1 MPPGDLEDV
10 VDRALKR
17 LPAPR
22 APHTL
27 LPRVMAAVED
37 QQAARLAG
45 SNRRTWARPW
55 LAWPLAWQAAS
66 LAVVVALAVGTAQLW
81 PEAEALVRQS
91 LGPVLDDVV
100 TPVAGMAAKATTVAS
115 VTRIMWNAIVQ
126 PLVAYVLVLV
136 LVMCAACAAF
146 GAALG
151 RVVLGGVP
159 QT

>member
-1 MPPGDLEDV
+1 MHPGDLEDV

-17 LPAPR
+17 LPEPR

-37 QQAARLAG
+37 ERAARLAG
-45 SNRRTWARPW
+45 SSRRTGARPW
-55 LAWPLAWQAAS
+55 LSWPLASQVAS
-66 LAVVVALAVGTAQLW
+66 LAVLVVLAMGIARLW
-81 PEAEALVRQS
+81 PQAQDVFQQS
-91 LGPVLDDVV
+91 APPVLADVATSV
-100 TPVAGMAAKATTVAS
+100 GKIASTATTVAS
-115 VTRIMWNAIVQ
+115 VTRIVWNALVQ

-136 LVMCAACAAF
+136 LVMCAACVTF